1 MKNREVFKIGG
12 DKEKMKKQIITLTA
26 IVAILAAAIFAGCV
40 EKETP
45 VSTTNATVNTNTKTH
60 TYCNANASS
69 NISRF

>member
-1 MKNREVFKIGG
+1 MVKGG

-45 VSTTNATVNTNTKTH
+45 VSNLT
-60 TYCNANASS
+60 SS
-69 NISRF
+69 NAHSNALT